1 MLVHGKQSNTAFKDF
16 IVMRS
21 FMFVSVQVMTHI
33 SVIINFPFQI
43 YLGLSNKLDFDI
55 QVCLSCF
62 LFYFTAYEPNDN
74 VDMLKS
80 VKTGIRNFFFLHVSK
95 PNIKRLLNWIN
106 TIREIGKDYF

>member
-1 MLVHGKQSNTAFKDF
+1 
-16 IVMRS
+16 
-21 FMFVSVQVMTHI
+21 MFVREQVMMHI
-33 SVIINFPFQI
+33 SVIMNFPLQI
-43 YLGLSNKLDFDI
+43 YLGLSTNVDFDI

-62 LFYFTAYEPNDN
+62 FYFYFTAYEPNDN

-80 VKTGIRNFFFLHVSK
+80 VKTGIRNFFFIHVSK